1 TQLRGCRAKL
11 LGQGR
16 DFGDCFGFGDVH
28 CAPARAQSAMILARR
43 PFIGMRTDIRRE
55 IFTSSEA
62 GSVSFAIGRSVRL
75 RMACLA
81 SRLMRCRISVVDT
94 PAPLS

>member
-1 TQLRGCRAKL
+1 
-11 LGQGR
+11 
-16 DFGDCFGFGDVH
+16 
-28 CAPARAQSAMILARR
+28 
-43 PFIGMRTDIRRE
+43 MRTDIRRE

-62 GSVSFAIGRSVRL
+62 GSVSFAIGRSVRS

-94 PAPLS
+94 PAPLSSRRDPLVDLRVVDLRLGLDDYSDWSSRFDQRR